1 MNEPK
6 HNDAEPQEVR
16 TISTLLFSFIFVLAG
31 GALLIWAGS
40 ALVTEPPTGV
50 DPRDP
55 ILPGILGAI
64 SLGVGVTWML
74 AGFKKRES
82 ADYEAL

>member
-1 MNEPK
+1 MNEPQL
-6 HNDAEPQEVR
+6 NDAEPQEVR
-16 TISTLLFSFIFVLAG
+16 TISTLLFSFVFVLAG

-40 ALVTEPPTGV
+40 ALLTEPPPGV

-55 ILPGILGAI
+55 VLPGILGAI
-64 SLGVGVTWML
+64 SLGVGVVWML
-74 AGFKKRES
+74 AGFKKRDG